1 MPPESQWFGLVL
13 MIVEYPSLRQAL
25 ARLRDAGRR
34 IPPGYE
40 ADAVCLLLFERD
52 QTMLLAIQ
60 KADNEG
66 YHWRRQVALPGGHIE
81 AADRSAED
89 AALRE
94 LREELGIVRT
104 QVEVLGS
111 LGHFRTQSSRN
122 DLEVIVGHW
131 VEQTGLRPDR
141 REIERVLELPLAGL
155 LESHLRAGFR
165 GRSIDEIG
173 DDLIYPLEDTHI
185 WGVTARILH
194 HFLETGLDKGA
205 LGAC

>member
-1 MPPESQWFGLVL
+1 MGLVL
-13 MIVEYPSLRQAL
+13 MIVHYPSLRQAL
-25 ARLRDAGRR
+25 AQARGAGGRV
-34 IPPGYE
+34 PPGYE

-66 YHWRRQVALPGGHIE
+66 YHWRHQVALPGGHIE
-81 AADRSAED
+81 AGDLTAED

-94 LREELGIVRT
+94 LREELGITRT

-122 DLEVIVGHW
+122 DLEVVVGRW
-131 VEQTGLRPDR
+131 VQPTGLCVDR
-141 REIERVLELPLAGL
+141 REIERVFELPLAGL
-155 LESHLRAGFR
+155 LESHLRDKLH
-165 GRSIDEIG
+165 GRSIDELG
-173 DDLIYPLEDTHI
+173 EDLVYPLEDARI

-194 HFLETGLDKGA
+194 HFLETGLDQGVLPA
-205 LGAC
+205 S